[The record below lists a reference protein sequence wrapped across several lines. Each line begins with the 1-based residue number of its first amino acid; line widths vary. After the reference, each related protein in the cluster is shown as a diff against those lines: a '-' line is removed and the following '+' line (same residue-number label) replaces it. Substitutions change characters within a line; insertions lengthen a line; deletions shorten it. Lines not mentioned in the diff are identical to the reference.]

1 MPPTWERNSSTAGR
15 DKRMSRGI
23 LEEDMVV
30 CFDDGAAIRV
40 VAAADRRSIIGIG
53 RERDETEQ
61 NFIVMKRQSSKDIF
75 CKKIFLLR

>member
-1 MPPTWERNSSTAGR
+1 
-15 DKRMSRGI
+15 
-23 LEEDMVV
+23 MVV

-61 NFIVMKRQSSKDIF
+61 NFIVMKRQSSKDMLVRVESTLCLHLKSSF
-75 CKKIFLLR
+75 PLPCAAVKPYQLMS

>member
-1 MPPTWERNSSTAGR
+1 
-15 DKRMSRGI
+15 
-23 LEEDMVV
+23 MVV